1 MNKVIRI
8 LGKRGRTTLPYEIR
22 KCLGMCAGDVISF
35 ETKDGDYVLVKRE
48 QICSSIRQSCQEK
61 PVQKPENGP
70 DCNARIYGSAR
81 VRGQAKPVQKP
92 RNEESLLE
100 FLDGLSLTE
109 QRAALIHLSAK
120 WAAQERRRNH
130 D

>member
-1 MNKVIRI
+1 MNKIIRI

-22 KCLGMCAGDVISF
+22 KCLGMSAGDVISF
-35 ETKDGDYVLVKRE
+35 EAKDGDYVLVKRE
-48 QICSSIRQSCQEK
+48 HICTSVRQSCQDK
-61 PVQKPENGP
+61 LVQEPESVLV
-70 DCNARIYGSAR
+70 CKERAYGSAR
-81 VRGQAKPVQKP
+81 VRGQAKPVRKP
-92 RNEESLLE
+92 QNEESLLE

-120 WAAQERRRNH
+120 WTAQERGRYH

>member
-61 PVQKPENGP
+61 PVQKP
-70 DCNARIYGSAR
+70 
-81 VRGQAKPVQKP
+81 

-120 WAAQERRRNH
+120 WAAQERGRNH